1 MAGIFRRP
9 RTPTAPPPDPR
20 VEENIREQE
29 VQAEQ
34 ERVDT
39 GRRIAAQARS
49 RVRGGRRRLM
59 AEGVTA
65 GLRGRETGSAMGQ
78 PLQTTLGRNPR
89 TG

>member
-9 RTPTAPPPDPR
+9 KAPPPDP
-20 VEENIREQE
+20 
-29 VQAEQ
+29 
-34 ERVDT
+34 
-39 GRRIAAQARS
+39 
-49 RVRGGRRRLM
+49 M

-65 GLRGRETGSAMGQ
+65 GQRGRETGSAMGQ

>member
-1 MAGIFRRP
+1 MGGLFKRP
-9 RTPTAPPPDPR
+9 KAPPPDPR
-20 VEENIREQE
+20 IEENIREQE

-39 GRRIAAQARS
+39 ARRISSQARS

-65 GLRGRETGSAMGQ
+65 GQRGRETGSAMGQ